1 MSRRAFLAELKRR
14 NVIRMAGLYLV
25 GAWLIVQVAGT
36 LLPVFE
42 APSWVM
48 KTLVGL
54 LAVGFVP
61 ALVFSWVFE
70 LTPEGIKR
78 DAEVKPEES
87 IAPQTARRMNRTI
100 IAVLVL
106 ALGYFW
112 FDKFVLAPRREAALV
127 AQTQQATKVEAAAQS
142 IHTGDDKSIA
152 VLPFE
157 NLSDDKANAYFASG
171 MQDEILTKL
180 SKIAALH
187 VVSRTSTQRYASAPD
202 NLPEI
207 AHQLGVA
214 NILEGSVQRAG
225 NAVHINVQL
234 IRAATDEHVWAES
247 YNRTLGDVFGVQGEV
262 AQAVAE
268 ALKASLTGAER
279 RAVAAKGTEN
289 PKAYD
294 AYLRGRVLDQNAY
307 SRIGTTRAVDYYL
320 ESVREDPNFA
330 QAWAAAA
337 VAMAQLY
344 FNGFDAERSTEQAA
358 RDAADKALSLQ
369 PELAESLLA
378 RGGYLYWVKRD
389 YPGALEQFKRALA
402 KQSGDIDTLAAMFF
416 IERRVGMWDDAVAHY
431 RDIIARD
438 PRNVSILV
446 QGACEIPFLLRRY
459 DETRQLLERAM
470 TIAPDDTTAPS
481 CLALIEQRL
490 GKLDAA
496 DAWLARVPKDS
507 RDFYEGMAR
516 IHQLVYRRRYDELG
530 ALLVPVVQS
539 EDAALTNVDLT
550 GLVRLAYAQ
559 RLGGNDA
566 LARQTFERLARAIA
580 SRPGGIEH
588 ISSVAS
594 IAPLVYAG
602 LGDYAKAIATAQR
615 EGEANRYDKLE
626 WAASK
631 VVLAQVQAQKGDR
644 DAAIALL
651 PELLE
656 IPGGLT
662 PALLAVDPLWD
673 PIRDD
678 PRFVALTKLPVKEYK
693 VAPR

>member
-1 MSRRAFLAELKRR
+1 MSLITELRQRKLVQWALAYAAAAFALLQGIDIVAQRFGWPESIER
-14 NVIRMAGLYLV
+14 I
-25 GAWLIVQVAGT
+25 LIVVLCVGFFIT
-36 LLPVFE
+36 LLLAWYHGERGVQKVSGTE
-42 APSWVM
+42 LLLLA
-48 KTLVGL
+48 LLLGIGGGL
-54 LAVGFVP
+54 LWKFAP
-61 ALVFSWVFE
+61 A
-70 LTPEGIKR
+70 TGPESSAASR
-78 DAEVKPEES
+78 
-87 IAPQTARRMNRTI
+87 APARPAAGGENDSGTVTAR
-100 IAVLVL
+100 
-106 ALGYFW
+106 
-112 FDKFVLAPRREAALV
+112 APA
-127 AQTQQATKVEAAAQS
+127 S
-142 IHTGDDKSIA
+142 DKSIA

-187 VVSRTSTQRYASAPD
+187 VVSRTSTQRYASTPD
-202 NLPEI
+202 NLSEI
-207 AHQLGVA
+207 ARQLGVA

-234 IRAATDEHVWAES
+234 IHAATDEHVWAES
-247 YNRTLGDVFGVQGEV
+247 YNRTLDDVFGVQGEV

-279 RAVAAKGTEN
+279 QVVAAKGTEN

-307 SRIGTTRAVDYYL
+307 ARIGTTRALDNYL
-320 ESVREDPNFA
+320 EAVHEDPDFA

-344 FNGFDAERSTEQAA
+344 FNGFDAVRSTEQAV
-358 RDAADKALSLQ
+358 RDAADKALALQ
-369 PELAESLLA
+369 PELAESVLA

-402 KQSGDIDTLAAMFF
+402 KQPGDIDTLAAMFF
-416 IERRVGMWDDAVAHY
+416 IERRMGLWNDAVAHY

-446 QGACEIPFLLRRY
+446 QGACEIPSLLRRY
-459 DETRQLLERAM
+459 DEARQLLERAM

-481 CLALIEQRL
+481 CLTLIEQRL

-507 RDFYEGMAR
+507 LDFYEGWAR
-516 IHQLVYRRRYDELG
+516 IHQLVYRRRHDELG
-530 ALLVPVVQS
+530 ALLVPAVQS

-566 LARQTFERLARAIA
+566 LARQTFERLARAIT

-602 LGDYAKAIATAQR
+602 LGDHAKAIATAQR
-615 EGEANRYDKLE
+615 EVEANRHDKLE
-626 WAASK
+626 SAASK
-631 VVLAQVQAQKGDR
+631 IVLAQVQAQKGDR

-656 IPGGLT
+656 IPAGLT
-662 PALLAVDPLWD
+662 PALLTLDPLWD

-678 PRFVALTKLPVKEYK
+678 PRFIALTKQPLTEYK
-693 VAPR
+693 VPPHG